1 MTFNLFFIKKKIKG
15 NRKYH
20 YMIKKPVIHRY
31 SDALIELIVNKIE
44 RDQEYLKKREKCIK
58 TGGNNMPAIF

>member
-1 MTFNLFFIKKKIKG
+1 
-15 NRKYH
+15 
-20 YMIKKPVIHRY
+20 MIKKPVIHRY